1 MVTGEITSVANPT
14 YGNLYLNDGENELYV
29 FGCYPG
35 WECYRSDFRKNLL
48 ADKNIQV
55 GDTLTVIGTKGSYK
69 GVAQLTNGIYFSH
82 VSAAE

>member
-1 MVTGEITSVANPT
+1 MVTGEITSVASPT

-35 WECYRSDFRKNLL
+35 WGATGDFRKNLL

-55 GDTLTVIGTKGSYK
+55 GDTLTVIGTKGSYN